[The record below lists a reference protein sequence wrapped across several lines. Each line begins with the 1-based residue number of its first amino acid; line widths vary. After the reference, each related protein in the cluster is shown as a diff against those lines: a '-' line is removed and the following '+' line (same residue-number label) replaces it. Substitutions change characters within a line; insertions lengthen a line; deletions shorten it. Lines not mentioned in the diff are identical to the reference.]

1 MNRIAA
7 FTACLALSLAVPAYA
22 AGALADSG
30 DRPDSRSC
38 DNTRE
43 LEAAK
48 RALANGDREAAL
60 DHLLRADEILAA
72 CEQDPPK
79 AGPGTPPETP
89 ERMFARSLERGSIS
103 LQAAEVS
110 VS

>member
-1 MNRIAA
+1 MDRMTA
-7 FTACLALSLAVPAYA
+7 FTVCLALFLSAPAYA
-22 AGALADSG
+22 AGAVADSG
-30 DRPDSRSC
+30 DRPGSRSC

-72 CEQDPPK
+72 CEEDTPK
-79 AGPGTPPETP
+79 AGPGTPPEAP
-89 ERMFARSLERGSIS
+89 ERMFASSPERGSSS
-103 LQAAEVS
+103 LQAPEGS
-110 VS
+110 TS